1 MSGNV
6 IDILAINETR
16 LSNEISSDS
25 VRIPG
30 YEFIRK
36 DRNRNGGGVGIYVK
50 NTLNITERK
59 DVDTGTIEALCI
71 EVKKNQS
78 ESLRNFC
85 QLQATGI
92 ARQSLFP
99 NN

>member
-36 DRNRNGGGVGIYVK
+36 DRNRNG
-50 NTLNITERK
+50 
-59 DVDTGTIEALCI
+59 
-71 EVKKNQS
+71 EVLVFMSKTHLI
-78 ESLRNFC
+78 SLKEK
-85 QLQATGI
+85 T
-92 ARQSLFP
+92 
-99 NN
+99 